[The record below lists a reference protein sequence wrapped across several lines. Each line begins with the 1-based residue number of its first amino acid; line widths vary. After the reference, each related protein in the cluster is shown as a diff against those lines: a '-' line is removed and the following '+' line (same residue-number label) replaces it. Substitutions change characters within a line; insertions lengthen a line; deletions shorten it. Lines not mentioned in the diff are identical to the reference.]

1 MAFWYLGGS
10 ESFDPSDGSLNGRV
24 RLNRWCGHGGPRNM
38 RKRAS
43 FARSLR
49 LLATTLRRF
58 PMALA
63 ADVAMP
69 SLCRPGR
76 GGSVGA
82 RFHGEAGSAVRL
94 GGGGGVIRGCCSGGL
109 KSGGREAP
117 GCRVAARIGG
127 LGVRL
132 EENLGALP
140 MMGDAVGELIG
151 KPVGSPKFSLHDKLV
166 VAVDVDEG
174 TSAHLLFFLI
184 F

>member
-1 MAFWYLGGS
+1 MAFWDLGRS
-10 ESFDPSDGSLNGRV
+10 ESFDLSDGFLNGRM
-24 RLNRWCGHGGPRNM
+24 RLNRWCGDGGPRNM

-43 FARSLR
+43 FAPSLR

-63 ADVAMP
+63 GDVAMS

-76 GGSVGA
+76 AGSVGA
-82 RFHGEAGSAVRL
+82 RFHGEAGSAVKL
-94 GGGGGVIRGCCSGGL
+94 GSGGGVIRGCCFGGGL

-117 GCRVAARIGG
+117 RCRVAARIGG
-127 LGVRL
+127 LDVRL

-151 KPVGSPKFSLHDKLV
+151 KPAGSPKFLLHDKLV

-174 TSAHLLFFLI
+174 ASAHLFFLI

>member
-1 MAFWYLGGS
+1 
-10 ESFDPSDGSLNGRV
+10 
-24 RLNRWCGHGGPRNM
+24 M

-49 LLATTLRRF
+49 LLATTSRRF

-76 GGSVGA
+76 AGSVGA

-94 GGGGGVIRGCCSGGL
+94 GGGGGVIRGCCFGGL

-174 TSAHLLFFLI
+174 TSAHLFYFFDLLMPLVYMEI
-184 F
+184 GCH